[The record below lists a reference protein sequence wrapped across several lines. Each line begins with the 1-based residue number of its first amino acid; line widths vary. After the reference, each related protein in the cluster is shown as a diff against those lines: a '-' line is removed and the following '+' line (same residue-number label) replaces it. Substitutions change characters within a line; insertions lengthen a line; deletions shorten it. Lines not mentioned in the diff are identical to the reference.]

1 MQKLKSFFLSLFFF
15 VAWCV
20 FGLGIGVG
28 IGYGI
33 LMLDANG
40 MFSSW
45 KSFDSNQQFEKIIS
59 ANPQKVWAQAT
70 DKKVYSWSTNCY
82 EENCNKWVETDQAP
96 KVVYETEKLEVSASC
111 KSDNALQRDPP
122 GNVVECAHVKVI
134 GAEFILETYYVLLD
148 NGKIWMWENDN
159 YGFDF
164 MIAPFICGPLGFF
177 AGLIGFV
184 LFMIRRERKNK
195 QSTVSP
201 V

>member
-40 MFSSW
+40 IFSSW

-70 DKKVYSWSTNCY
+70 DKKVYSWSTTCY
-82 EENCNKWVETDQAP
+82 EENYNKWVETNQAP
-96 KVVYETEKLEVSASC
+96 KVVYETEELEISASC
-111 KSDNALQRDPP
+111 KSDNALQRDPQVMLL
-122 GNVVECAHVKVI
+122 NV
-134 GAEFILETYYVLLD
+134 L
-148 NGKIWMWENDN
+148 M
-159 YGFDF
+159 
-164 MIAPFICGPLGFF
+164 
-177 AGLIGFV
+177 
-184 LFMIRRERKNK
+184 
-195 QSTVSP
+195 
-201 V
+201 